1 MAQVKRLN
9 LDGKDLET
17 FDQMKEAEKAIS
29 PAPGCLCNQAAL
41 ESVLFEA
48 ARERGGDLA
57 PSD

>member
-29 PAPGCLCNQAAL
+29 PAQAVCVIRLLWSPCCL
-41 ESVLFEA
+41 
-48 ARERGGDLA
+48 RRRGTRGRSA